1 MFVDGKVVKQFG
13 VTGILALLKWTQGV
27 KSLYSDGERC
37 KSLRKEA
44 LALPHELHVPA
55 FTGNPPF
62 HTLLFL
68 HSSSFCPL
76 YIRHHRLME
85 DVAFIGCALH
95 ATDYGHNRTMSAHH
109 SK

>member
-27 KSLYSDGERC
+27 KSLYSGGERC

-55 FTGNPPF
+55 FT
-62 HTLLFL
+62 
-68 HSSSFCPL
+68 
-76 YIRHHRLME
+76 
-85 DVAFIGCALH
+85 
-95 ATDYGHNRTMSAHH
+95 
-109 SK
+109 